1 MGAEARPLSRNISEI
16 ADAIY
21 ADYREQKKAI
31 YFGAEPYID
40 AMTALDTMDLSTPYG
55 AEDAYT
61 IIAYALSNL
70 TYWRGDTAKS
80 IKAELKSAL
89 VDYRLRSR

>member
-1 MGAEARPLSRNISEI
+1 MGIEARPLSRTIAEI
-16 ADAIY
+16 ADAIV

-31 YFGAEPYID
+31 YFGVEPYLA
-40 AMTALDTMDLSTPYG
+40 AMRDLDTMDLSTPYG
-55 AEDAYT
+55 AEDAYK
-61 IIAYALSNL
+61 IVAYAISNL

-89 VDYRLRSR
+89 ADYRKNR